1 LKVFIPCAGLGTR
14 AKVSTETL
22 PKPLISIS
30 GKPLIAR
37 VIEQY
42 PSDTEFVIALGYQKE
57 IIKQFLDVYSKI
69 YNKKIIYTY
78 TNSWQETN
86 MGLTN
91 TLLDSK
97 SELNCNFIFNA
108 CDTLILDQET
118 NNLIRSKSNLVMQAQ
133 VTSSGIYRSIL
144 EGSWKIS
151 NFTQHSVNPA
161 YIGASTIVEFSK
173 FWTLLSEKSGRD
185 PEGGEVLG
193 LEPKSLDI
201 VEINKNNWLDCGS
214 LLGIE
219 RARKHFKSNDVVLPK
234 DNEAT
239 WNFEDT
245 MLKIHTDA
253 KFISNRIIR
262 STALQPFVPKITYS
276 AENIYT
282 YNRFD
287 GQTLSKCDP
296 PIFSEFLKHME
307 KFWFDFNEES
317 PRSNSK
323 EYRSFYH
330 LKTFARIEEFSQK
343 YGELHLNFINGRK
356 VKPLED
362 LLKELKWDEL
372 YKPRITRAH
381 GDLHPDNVVYSPKEK
396 SFMLLDWRQD
406 IANSVTKFGDLY
418 YDLAKINHGLIVDHE
433 IVLEN
438 KYKVSIKNNHAEYY
452 IDYSSKKVEWQKQFY
467 KYIEL
472 NKYSL
477 NKITTL
483 TGIIFLNIASLHH
496 DPYCKLLFIL
506 GHEILSD
513 LGIGE
518 VAQ

>member
-1 LKVFIPCAGLGTR
+1 MKVFIPCAGLGTR

-42 PSDTEFVIALGYQKE
+42 PSDTEFVIALGYQRE
-57 IIKQFLDVYSKI
+57 IIKQFLDVYSEI
-69 YNKKIIYTY
+69 SNRKIIYTY
-78 TNSWQETN
+78 TNSWQKAN
-86 MGLTN
+86 MGLSN
-91 TLLDSK
+91 TFLDSK
-97 SELNCNFIFNA
+97 SELNCKFIFNA
-108 CDTLILDQET
+108 CDTLILDQGT
-118 NNLIRSKSNLVMQAQ
+118 KHLISSKSNLVMQAQ

-144 EGSWKIS
+144 DGSWEIS

-161 YIGASTIVEFSK
+161 YIGASTIVDFSK
-173 FWTLLSEKSGRD
+173 FWTLLSEKSAGN
-185 PEGGEVLG
+185 PEDGEVLG

-201 VEINKNNWLDCGS
+201 VEINKHNWLDCGS

-219 RARKHFKSNDVVLPK
+219 RARKYFKSNDVVLPK

-239 WNFEDT
+239 WNFEET
-245 MLKIHTDA
+245 MMKIHTDT

-262 STALQPFVPKITYS
+262 SKALQPFVPKITYS
-276 AENIYT
+276 AKNIYT

-296 PIFSEFLKHME
+296 HVFSAFLKHME
-307 KFWFDFNEES
+307 KFWFDFDEEPPTS
-317 PRSNSK
+317 DLE
-323 EYRSFYH
+323 EYHKFYH
-330 LKTFARIEEFSQK
+330 LKTFTRINEFSEK
-343 YGELHLNFINGRK
+343 YGDLHLNFINGRK
-356 VKPLED
+356 VKSIED
-362 LLKELKWDEL
+362 LLKEIKWDEL
-372 YKPRITRAH
+372 YKPLITRAH

-433 IVLEN
+433 IVWEN
-438 KYKVSIKNNHAEYY
+438 KFKVSIKNNHAEYS
-452 IDYSSKKVEWQKQFY
+452 IDYSSKKIEWQRQFY

-472 NKYSL
+472 NKYNL

-506 GHEILSD
+506 GHEMLNDLSTSK
-513 LGIGE
+513 